1 MRLGAH
7 SWLLETRY
15 PLPEAMQRA
24 KAIGYDGYEL
34 DIGNFGGTGLGLQI
48 LPDRLQP
55 AQRDEL
61 KRASADADLPFC
73 SLCLG
78 ALWHY
83 PIAEG
88 STPHAKR
95 GVEIILAALPL
106 ARDLGAD
113 CILLPLGQPPGVTDE
128 AAWQATVRNLEPCV
142 HLAEKL
148 GITLAL
154 ENVCSP
160 FLLGAPELS
169 RMVDEI
175 ASPACRVYYDV
186 GNNTWIGRDPVEEIL
201 ALGDRIARF
210 HFKNRS
216 SARGTPG
223 TDTVSVGD
231 AGIVPFA
238 AVIDAIRA
246 IKFDGYFVAEVPTL
260 NKDADAI
267 ASENFRAL
275 RRLLASDIAIPEA

>member
-15 PLPEAMQRA
+15 ALPDAMRRA
-24 KAIGYDGYEL
+24 KEIGYDGYEL
-34 DIGNFGGTGLGLQI
+34 DIGNFGGSGLGLQI

-55 AQRDEL
+55 DERDDL
-61 KRASADADLPFC
+61 KRAAVDADLPFC

-88 STPHAKR
+88 ETPHARR
-95 GVEIILAALPL
+95 GVEIILAAVPL

-113 CILLPLGQPPGVTDE
+113 VILLPLGQPPGVSD
-128 AAWQATVRNLEPCV
+128 ASAWEATVRNLEPCV
-142 HLAEKL
+142 RLAEDL

-160 FLLGAPELS
+160 FLLGAPELR

-175 ASPACRVYYDV
+175 GSPSCRVYYDV
-186 GNNTWIGRDPVEEIL
+186 ANNTWIGHDPVEEIL
-201 ALGDRIARF
+201 ALGDRIVRF

-216 SARGTPG
+216 SLRGTPG

-238 AVIDAIRA
+238 GVIDAIRS
-246 IKFDGYFVAEVPTL
+246 IQFDGYFVVEVPTL
-260 NKDADAI
+260 NKDADSI
-267 ASENFRAL
+267 ARENLEAL
-275 RRLLASDIAIPEA
+275 RTFVA